1 MFNKA
6 LELRVNF
13 VVAFGGALAII
24 FLIKA
29 ISAFLPAAYYFNF
42 SKLMSGNSEPL
53 IIEPPS
59 VTGKKLCEILD
70 RYDIPRDSFNRPIT
84 CTPEFA
90 FTFTPEQIDKI
101 YGIALKSD
109 QAVRDAYV
117 SVLKGASL
125 TPLSDDEIANILAES
140 RSVGSGYKAI
150 SQAYLTQL
158 ENLEKQPQAII
169 NALYAGLVPE
179 EKDAQSD
186 DPDSKQPAAKG
197 GMTEEFKRRIA
208 QASRNVAAVLSGEML
223 SQSIPT
229 IKKSSVDDIIKSA
242 RNTGDSIG
250 TQVSYHYSNGM
261 AAKLNEVMSR
271 EFAKVGIAAG
281 WEVDQ
286 KALFNE
292 INRFSWKN
300 YVISILLRLTPV
312 FLFAMA
318 IGWAMG
324 RSELLSIALAGGL
337 AAFLLS
343 WPLMLL
349 WDRVVQTSWNDARL
363 FFFSL
368 YAVYIVSFFVTAR
381 SAALLGIWLREQ
393 QITASATQATPEGAQ
408 GIRVTWRE
416 LATNVAAA
424 VVVNGAVYA
433 YNLFIP
439 LTTGSAPQ

>member
-1 MFNKA
+1 MLNKA

-13 VVAFGGALAII
+13 VIAFGGALAII

-29 ISAFLPAAYYFNF
+29 ISAFLPTAYYFNF
-42 SKLMSGNSEPL
+42 SKLMSGNAEPL
-53 IIEPPS
+53 IIESPS

-70 RYDIPRDSFNRPIT
+70 RYDIPRDSFSRPIS
-84 CTPEFA
+84 CTPEFDYA
-90 FTFTPEQIDKI
+90 FTPEQIDKI

-109 QAVRDAYV
+109 QAIRDAYA
-117 SVLKGASL
+117 SVLKGAVL
-125 TPLSDDEIANILAES
+125 TPLSDDEIRNILSES
-140 RSVGSGYKAI
+140 KSVGSGYKAI
-150 SQAYLTQL
+150 FQAYATQL
-158 ENLEKQPQAII
+158 EEVAKQPTAVV

-179 EKDAQSD
+179 EKE
-186 DPDSKQPAAKG
+186 KQPEGRASTEPGVKG
-197 GMTEEFKRRIA
+197 GMTEELRRRIV
-208 QASRNVAAVLSGEML
+208 QASQNVATALSGEVL
-223 SQSIPT
+223 SQSIPM
-229 IKKSSVDDIIKSA
+229 IKKSAVDDIIKTA
-242 RNTGDSIG
+242 QTTGDGMGLRISYYYSDG
-250 TQVSYHYSNGM
+250 TT
-261 AAKLNEVMSR
+261 AKLTEVMSR
-271 EFAKVGIAAG
+271 EFKKLGIAAG

-318 IGWAMG
+318 LGWALG

-349 WDRVVQTSWNDARL
+349 WDRVVQTSWNDAKL
-363 FFFSL
+363 FFFGL

-381 SAALLGIWLREQ
+381 SAALLGIWVRELR
-393 QITASATQATPEGAQ
+393 IAGLATQTAQGSVQ

-416 LATNVAAA
+416 LAFNVVLA
-424 VVVNGAVYA
+424 VAVNGAVYA
-433 YNLFIP
+433 YNLFLP
-439 LTTGSAPQ
+439 LSTSVVSQ